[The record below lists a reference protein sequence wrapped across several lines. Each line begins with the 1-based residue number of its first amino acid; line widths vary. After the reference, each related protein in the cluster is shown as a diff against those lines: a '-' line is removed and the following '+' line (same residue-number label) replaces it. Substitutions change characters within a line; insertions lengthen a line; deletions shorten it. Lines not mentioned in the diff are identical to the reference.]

1 MYSVNLVL
9 ELSLSFTKI
18 GLADQFLEITLPCW
32 KSSLRGRSRRFEK
45 ESPRSISWRKKGCCA
60 IGRGGVKVVSA
71 IGRGR
76 VKGVSASELLPCRC
90 LIKMPSKYCEVPL
103 TPQAARLNVSLQPSA
118 ISCWWSRVIYLNIG
132 RQSLDSPIRTAVS
145 NMEILLF
152 NKPGTESANNN
163 YLCTLQIPLL
173 LIWKDEICN
182 KSMFEL
188 FSIQTST
195 STRQKHFCMNE
206 N

>member
-90 LIKMPSKYCEVPL
+90 LIKMPS
-103 TPQAARLNVSLQPSA
+103 PQHSRHHTRSGEPATKWVDNSPS
-118 ISCWWSRVIYLNIG
+118 
-132 RQSLDSPIRTAVS
+132 
-145 NMEILLF
+145 
-152 NKPGTESANNN
+152 
-163 YLCTLQIPLL
+163 LL
-173 LIWKDEICN
+173 LPILGNNKVSGQLEIFFRWN
-182 KSMFEL
+182 PSGTFRN
-188 FSIQTST
+188 IPWY
-195 STRQKHFCMNE
+195 H
-206 N
+206 

>member
-90 LIKMPSKYCEVPL
+90 LIKMPSIRDIIGTFSNIWFMK
-103 TPQAARLNVSLQPSA
+103 TNGSFAALEQSHHPMSLLDNFHNAASSIIIRSNNV
-118 ISCWWSRVIYLNIG
+118 
-132 RQSLDSPIRTAVS
+132 
-145 NMEILLF
+145 F
-152 NKPGTESANNN
+152 
-163 YLCTLQIPLL
+163 TL
-173 LIWKDEICN
+173 K
-182 KSMFEL
+182 
-188 FSIQTST
+188 
-195 STRQKHFCMNE
+195 
-206 N
+206 

>member
-90 LIKMPSKYCEVPL
+90 LIKMPSNSFMIFTFSASHQKFYFKGLIEEGSNRASPTIKGRSSIPTHTFNFCDTCDTDIPGTSTHGGVMGVL
-103 TPQAARLNVSLQPSA
+103 RSVVRHSGLCHVTWWCDVTRSRLA
-118 ISCWWSRVIYLNIG
+118 
-132 RQSLDSPIRTAVS
+132 QSL
-145 NMEILLF
+145 
-152 NKPGTESANNN
+152 
-163 YLCTLQIPLL
+163 
-173 LIWKDEICN
+173 W
-182 KSMFEL
+182 
-188 FSIQTST
+188 
-195 STRQKHFCMNE
+195 
-206 N
+206 

>member
-9 ELSLSFTKI
+9 ELSLSFTKF

-90 LIKMPSKYCEVPL
+90 LIKMPSIVDREGKENSNIV
-103 TPQAARLNVSLQPSA
+103 TPIIYRHWRSWPYLFGGNK
-118 ISCWWSRVIYLNIG
+118 IKFSCRVLSSPKLSS
-132 RQSLDSPIRTAVS
+132 QFSPIFLRS
-145 NMEILLF
+145 L
-152 NKPGTESANNN
+152 
-163 YLCTLQIPLL
+163 
-173 LIWKDEICN
+173 
-182 KSMFEL
+182 
-188 FSIQTST
+188 
-195 STRQKHFCMNE
+195 
-206 N
+206 

>member
-71 IGRGR
+71 IGRRR

-90 LIKMPSKYCEVPL
+90 LIKMPSKADTGSELL
-103 TPQAARLNVSLQPSA
+103 TGCWQDVKKYNSWYLTSPVNLQTVKLNVVSGVP
-118 ISCWWSRVIYLNIG
+118 IG
-132 RQSLDSPIRTAVS
+132 RQMLYWSVWNLVSWIYFESPS
-145 NMEILLF
+145 KL
-152 NKPGTESANNN
+152 
-163 YLCTLQIPLL
+163 
-173 LIWKDEICN
+173 
-182 KSMFEL
+182 
-188 FSIQTST
+188 
-195 STRQKHFCMNE
+195 FCMNMMRYSAWKILFICKLGT
-206 N
+206 

>member
-90 LIKMPSKYCEVPL
+90 LIKMPSFYCTRTISLRCAHHCSDYINSSALALREMTL
-103 TPQAARLNVSLQPSA
+103 YKQHLLLNMSWCSRCCSATWTTSSPSA
-118 ISCWWSRVIYLNIG
+118 WWVACSASSPSPSSPPTTSSTSRWSR
-132 RQSLDSPIRTAVS
+132 
-145 NMEILLF
+145 
-152 NKPGTESANNN
+152 
-163 YLCTLQIPLL
+163 
-173 LIWKDEICN
+173 
-182 KSMFEL
+182 
-188 FSIQTST
+188 
-195 STRQKHFCMNE
+195 
-206 N
+206 